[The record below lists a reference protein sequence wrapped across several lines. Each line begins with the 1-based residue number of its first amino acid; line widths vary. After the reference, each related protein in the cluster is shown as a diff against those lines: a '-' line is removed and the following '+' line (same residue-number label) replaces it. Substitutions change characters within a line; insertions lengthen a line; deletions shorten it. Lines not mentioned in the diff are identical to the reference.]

1 MHIEVKERLVA
12 EMDVAFSNLDWLFVS
27 IVTRMIFL
35 YLHLFCCH
43 VYALQLS
50 NCFVITGH
58 ERLIWGIYLRGIE
71 LKVA

>member
-1 MHIEVKERLVA
+1 MHIEVEERLVT

-43 VYALQLS
+43 VT
-50 NCFVITGH
+50 I
-58 ERLIWGIYLRGIE
+58 R
-71 LKVA
+71 